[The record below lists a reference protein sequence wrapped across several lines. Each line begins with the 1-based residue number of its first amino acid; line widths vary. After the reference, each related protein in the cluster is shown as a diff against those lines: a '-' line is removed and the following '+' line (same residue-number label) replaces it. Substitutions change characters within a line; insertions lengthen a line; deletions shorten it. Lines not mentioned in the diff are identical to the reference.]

1 MRAQLLPN
9 RSLRAALAAAPAG
22 DAGASESVPDAV
34 GAIVDDVRANGIAAL
49 QAYASRFDGWQPGAP
64 WLIERAEMRGA
75 LNSVDRAT
83 RELLER
89 TAGRIGDFARAQRA
103 ALRDIAVPVA
113 GGRAGHTVVPMARA
127 GCYAPAGRHPLPS
140 SLLMTAV
147 TARAAGVADVIV
159 ASPRPAPVML
169 AAAAIADVDAVLAVG
184 GAQAIAAMAY
194 GVGVPACDIVVGPG
208 NRWVTEAKRI
218 VSGDV
223 AIDML
228 AGPSE
233 LVVVA
238 DTSADP
244 AEVAA
249 DLIAQAEHDT
259 EAYVALV
266 TTDADL
272 TDAVRRELEVQLA
285 TLPTAETAR
294 ASLERGAAI
303 VCVNEDDV
311 VAACDAIAPEH
322 LQLSVRTPERLAAR
336 LKNAGAL
343 FVGSRAAQVF
353 GDYGIGGNHVLPTGR
368 GARFTGGL
376 SALTFVRVRTWLT
389 LDDPTVAAADS
400 AAFARLEGLEGHA
413 RAAEQRVRRKK
424 P

>member
-1 MRAQLLPN
+1 MNTRLLPD
-9 RSLRAALAAAPAG
+9 LPLTAALSAVTAADIGMTGPLQT
-22 DAGASESVPDAV
+22 AV
-34 GAIVDDVRANGIAAL
+34 RAIVDDVRSNGIAAL
-49 QAYASRFDGWQPGAP
+49 EACAARFDGWQRGAP
-64 WLIERAEMRGA
+64 LLIERPEMRRA
-75 LNSVDRAT
+75 LDAADRPT

-89 TAGRIGDFARAQRA
+89 TAERIGDFARAQRA
-103 ALRDIAVPVA
+103 ALTDIVVPVV
-113 GGRAGHTVVPMARA
+113 GGRAGHTVVPMFRA

-147 TARAAGVADVIV
+147 TARAAGVANVIV

-169 AAAAIADVDAVLAVG
+169 AAAAIADADVLLAAG
-184 GAQAIAAMAY
+184 GAQAVAALAY

-238 DTSADP
+238 DASADP

-259 EAYVALV
+259 DAYVALLA
-266 TTDADL
+266 TDADL
-272 TDAVRRELEVQLA
+272 VAAVRRELARQLV

-294 ASLERGAAI
+294 TSLERGAAVLCI
-303 VCVNEDDV
+303 TEDEL
-311 VAACDAIAPEH
+311 VAACDAFAPEH
-322 LQLSVRTPERLAAR
+322 LQLSVRNPERLAAR
-336 LKNAGAL
+336 LRHAGAL
-343 FVGSRAAQVF
+343 FLGSRSAQVF

-376 SALTFVRVRTWLT
+376 SALTFVRVRSWLT
-389 LDDPTVAAADS
+389 LDDPAVASADS

-413 RAAEQRVRRKK
+413 RAAERRSGGA
-424 P
+424 